1 LTTLHVDLGKQWRG
15 GQNQALLLIQ
25 GLRSRGH
32 GAELVAVEGSPL
44 AQRARAAGVR
54 VHGVSPVARQFL
66 AALPL
71 KTALRRSRFDLV
83 HCHDAHALT
92 AARLSAAHRE
102 AAVVASRRVAYTLS
116 RTIWGLGRYQCARYI
131 IAVSRFVRDGLIGQG
146 LPGEQVEVVY
156 DGVELPRLP
165 SPEERADARR
175 RWMDDAA
182 PLIGCVGY
190 LLPEKGQELLIRAL
204 PLVRERHGGCRLLLA
219 GDGPCRS
226 ELEALS
232 TKLGVREAVRFAG
245 VVEDV
250 TAVYQALD
258 AFLFPSSAEPLGSSL
273 LAAMAHALPVVALA
287 RGAVPEMVEDGKSG
301 LLLPEPDVSALA
313 AAVTRL
319 LDDAALRNQLGQ
331 AARRTI
337 EERFT
342 ADRMIDRTL
351 DLYRRA
357 SGR

>member
-1 LTTLHVDLGKQWRG
+1 MTTLHIDLGKQWRG

-25 GLRSRGH
+25 GLLSRGH
-32 GAELVAVEGSPL
+32 DAELIAVEGSPL
-44 AQRARAAGVR
+44 AERARAAGIR
-54 VHGVSPVARQFL
+54 VHGASRVARQFL

-71 KTALRRSRFDLV
+71 KTALSRSRFDLV

-92 AARLSAAHRE
+92 AARLAAAHRE

-116 RTIWGLGRYQCARYI
+116 QTKYGLGRYQCAHFI
-131 IAVSRFVRDGLIGQG
+131 IAVSRFVRDSLIGQG
-146 LPGEQVEVVY
+146 FPVEQVEVVY

-165 SPEERADARR
+165 SPEERAEARLG
-175 RWMDDAA
+175 AT

-226 ELEALS
+226 ELERLS
-232 TKLGVREAVRFAG
+232 TQLGVREAVRFAG
-245 VVEDV
+245 VVEDLA
-250 TAVYQALD
+250 AVYGALD

-287 RGAVPEMVEDGKSG
+287 RGAVPEIIEDGKSG

-319 LDDAALRNQLGQ
+319 LDDAALRGQLGQ

-357 SGR
+357 CGR